1 MNLDKYLLFLRAAE
15 LGSISKAAA
24 QMGYPQ
30 SGASH
35 IVASLE
41 AELKIRLFQ
50 RERQGV
56 SLTTEGR
63 LLAPAI
69 AEVILRNE
77 EVHAIASSLS
87 GAGGGTLKI
96 AAFKSICLSWLPQI
110 VGRFHQ
116 QFPCVKIEVLSADG
130 SYEAMEEL
138 LLDGKADLS
147 FVRFPLHQDLNGIP
161 LFRDQLRLVVAQDH
175 ALAAEQKPVS
185 LAQLAGQPFLMPSYG
200 NNYDVLEL
208 FEKAQATPNVV
219 MTMHDDL
226 ALLAFA
232 ENGLGVTIL
241 PELILRSRPHR
252 AVALKLQGEPTRTIG
267 IALRTKQTAQP
278 LVESFV
284 AMARDA
290 AEEEVYLRRQY
301 GGSAMENCGDQ
312 KAIKEPW

>member
-24 QMGYPQ
+24 QMGYTQ

-35 IVASLE
+35 IIASLE
-41 AELKIRLFQ
+41 TELNIRLFQ

-69 AEVILRNE
+69 AEVISRNDQ
-77 EVHAIASSLS
+77 VHTIASSLS
-87 GAGGGTLKI
+87 GAGGGTLRI

-110 VGRFHQ
+110 AGRFHQ
-116 QFPCVKIEVLSADG
+116 RFPGVKMEVLSADG

-138 LLDGKADLS
+138 LIDGKADVS
-147 FVRFPLHQDLNGIP
+147 FVRFPLHHDLNGIP
-161 LFRDQLRLVVAQDH
+161 LFRDQLRLVVAQNH
-175 ALAAEQKPVS
+175 ALASERNPLS

-208 FEKAQATPNVV
+208 FEKAQVTPNVV

-252 AVALKLQGEPTRTIG
+252 AAALKLEGEPTRTIG
-267 IALRTKQTAQP
+267 IALRSKQAAQP
-278 LVESFV
+278 MVEAFV
-284 AMARDA
+284 SMVRDA
-290 AEEEVYLRRQY
+290 ADEAAYLRRQS
-301 GGSAMENCGDQ
+301 GGSELEGCGD
-312 KAIKEPW
+312 